1 MLRVALIDDEPL
13 ARQRLRHLLK
23 AHPEVTII
31 GEADGRDSAWELL
44 RREKTDAIFLDIEM
58 PETTGFELL
67 RGLDRPP
74 KAVIVTAH
82 ARHAIQAFE
91 IEAIDC
97 ILKPVQPARFAQ
109 AIRRLESACSSPDE
123 KRPDPAYS
131 ADDRIC
137 LQTPQR
143 TLVVPLSS
151 IPLLQADG
159 DFTRVFVRNSVPL
172 MICQSIG
179 HYEKL
184 LPSPPFLRIDRSLVI
199 HLEAIIRI
207 DRKSRDEAF
216 LFMEGMPEA
225 VLIGRA
231 AQSRIREVLA

>member
-23 AHPEVTII
+23 AHPGATII
-31 GEADGRDSAWELL
+31 GEAEDRDSAMKLL
-44 RREKTDAIFLDIEM
+44 RREEIDAVFLDIEM
-58 PETTGFELL
+58 PGASGFELL
-67 RGLDRPP
+67 RDLERPP
-74 KAVIVTAH
+74 KAIIVTAH

-97 ILKPVQPARFAQ
+97 ILKPVQSKRFAQ
-109 AIRRLESACSSPDE
+109 AIRRIESACLPGGE
-123 KRPDPAYS
+123 GRTDPPYS

-143 TLVVPLSS
+143 TLVVRLSS

-159 DFTRVFVRNSVPL
+159 DFTRVFVKDSAPL
-172 MICQSIG
+172 MICKAIA

-184 LPSPPFLRIDRSLVI
+184 LPSPPFLRVDRSLII
-199 HLEAIIRI
+199 HIEAIIRI
-207 DRKSRDEAF
+207 DRKSRDEAVVF
-216 LFMEGMPEA
+216 LEGIPES
-225 VLIGRA
+225 VTLGRA
-231 AQSRIREVLA
+231 AQARIREALG